1 MFSYI
6 LRALTN
12 EMFDSGKNEWTEVL
26 QIPVERFESQEEM
39 KKKKVFKACFASLS
53 EKVINKRKPLD

>member
-6 LRALTN
+6 LRALTY
-12 EMFDSGKNEWTEVL
+12 ELFDSGKNEWTEVL
-26 QIPVERFESQEEM
+26 PVERFESQEEM
-39 KKKKVFKACFASLS
+39 KKKKVFKAFFASLS